1 MSQFKE
7 FIKAKKNALLNLSND
22 ALLALAK
29 QSSVYWDNPDELDAT
44 LHDGIQVLPH
54 CKMIYAVNTDG
65 ILISSNIENNKM
77 DNQWRGLDLT
87 SRPYLNNHFPAE
99 SRAVSNVY
107 TSRLTTEATLTLMQ
121 AVHFN
126 NQYVGFIAADFNVD
140 ELPDA
145 VSPIKLVFNQ
155 WQQYK
160 GDPAIR
166 GTLFLQERVLSAMD
180 KVLEEVID
188 IITELLQHQGIF
200 HCKIH
205 FSSSRVSLWSVDDPF
220 DYQIHTVEDLT
231 DPDVCL
237 AYPRQP
243 LLSRAQVSEEDI
255 ATVLKMFMALRNADD
270 TVYLRSSSFNIVN
283 GMVGL
288 TFSCDGSH
296 YLHYQEFL
304 DKGQAF
310 WFGKSPDTKSA

>member
-1 MSQFKE
+1 MSHFKE
-7 FIKAKKNALLNLSND
+7 LIKAKKEALLNLSND

-29 QSSVYWDNPDELDAT
+29 QSAVYWDNPDQLDAT

-54 CKMIYAVNTDG
+54 CKMIYAVNTSG
-65 ILISSNIENNKM
+65 VLISSNIESNKM

-87 SRPYLNNHFPAE
+87 VRPYLNNQFPAE

-107 TSRLTTEATLTLMQ
+107 TSRLTTEPTLTLMQ
-121 AVHFN
+121 AVHHDN
-126 NQYVGFIAADFNVD
+126 HYVGFIAADFNVD
-140 ELPDA
+140 ELPNT
-145 VSPIKLVFNQ
+145 VLPIKPVFNQ

-166 GTLFLQERVLSAMD
+166 GTLFMQERVLSAMD

-188 IITELLQHQGIF
+188 IITELMQHQGIF

-205 FSSSRVSLWSVDDPF
+205 FSSSRASFWSVDDPY
-220 DYQIHTVEDLT
+220 DYQIHTVEDIT

-237 AYPRQP
+237 AYPRRP
-243 LLSRAQVSEEDI
+243 LLSRAQVSEKDI
-255 ATVLKMFMALRNADD
+255 ARVLQMFMALRNADD

-296 YLHYQEFL
+296 YLHYSDFL
-304 DKGQAF
+304 NKGQNF
-310 WFGKSPDTKSA
+310 WFGPASDNKSA